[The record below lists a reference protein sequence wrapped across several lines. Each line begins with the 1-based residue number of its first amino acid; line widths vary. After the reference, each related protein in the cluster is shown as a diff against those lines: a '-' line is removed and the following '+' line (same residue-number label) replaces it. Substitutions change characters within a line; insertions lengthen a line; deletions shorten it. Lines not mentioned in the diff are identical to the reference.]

1 VADESNI
8 WRNLNTFNLGDV
20 LAANIQRQSDPI
32 HIEEL
37 NRQALEDVYLI
48 NKASMRDGG
57 PIPNTM
63 KLADSGRIVDSTTT
77 TVFQPGVGEVWV
89 CSGAQ
94 IDASAGSGSV
104 TSVLNYSDGTN
115 EVRIEAASTSGIA
128 EYNITSTA
136 GPLYITNDVYLTVTT
151 SSVGV
156 GEECVITGAFM
167 RVR

>member
-1 VADESNI
+1 MADI
-8 WRNLNTFNLGDV
+8 WTNLNTFKLGDV
-20 LAANIQRQSDPI
+20 EAANIQRQTDPI

-48 NKASMRDGG
+48 NKASMRDGAA
-57 PIPNTM
+57 IPDSM
-63 KLADSGRIVDSTTT
+63 KLANTGRIVDSTTT
-77 TVFQPGVGEVWV
+77 VLFRPAISEIWV

-94 IDASAGSGSV
+94 IDASAGSGSL

-115 EVRIEAASTSGIA
+115 EVRIEAASTAGIA

-136 GPLYITNDVYLTVTT
+136 GPLYVTNDVYLSVTT
-151 SSVGV
+151 SSVGA